1 MIPDLFETWN
11 LKFNSTLF
19 SWCVFNSGDI
29 IEAPDQTDYIH
40 NMKAE
45 SIRVFFDTFYQK
57 VVPAVRSIP
66 KRFSN
71 LNFFFKEEPMHYFHD
86 VFLTLTLPHQHE
98 DENNLKKHHEK
109 ASNIR
114 FKLFILWYYTNI
126 VIEVQD
132 YRTFYFQIQTSPEL
146 TNISWCVSNFNVR
159 PSAWE
164 RNQLKNKTF
173 TLTNSR

>member
-1 MIPDLFETWN
+1 
-11 LKFNSTLF
+11 
-19 SWCVFNSGDI
+19 
-29 IEAPDQTDYIH
+29 
-40 NMKAE
+40 MKAE

-114 FKLFILWYYTNI
+114 FKLFIL
-126 VIEVQD
+126 
-132 YRTFYFQIQTSPEL
+132 
-146 TNISWCVSNFNVR
+146 
-159 PSAWE
+159 
-164 RNQLKNKTF
+164 
-173 TLTNSR
+173 